1 MEKIWGKSLIS
12 PPPPPR
18 PLCGWTPA
26 PALSQ
31 ACEER
36 RAEPEQKF
44 KVLIVS
50 MENVDIC
57 FCLIFQSEMSILLL
71 LEQNSLLSILQWK
84 YFWNMC
90 YMIETKY
97 FLLFSLPPRRN
108 IFFQRHPVHFYYA
121 DIRYNSFS
129 SFLDIVPVPWLLPV
143 CLTRCPRCR
152 CRGQPGAV
160 WPGGRWGSLPSESS
174 DQWAWAETG
183 IETLLVIIIMS
194 SFVDIKCE

>member
-18 PLCGWTPA
+18 PWCVWTPA
-26 PALSQ
+26 PAQSQ

-36 RAEPEQKF
+36 RAAPEKKF
-44 KVLIVS
+44 KVFIVL
-50 MENVDIC
+50 MENVDI
-57 FCLIFQSEMSILLL
+57 CLIFQSEMSILLL

-108 IFFQRHPVHFYYA
+108 IFFQRHPVYFYYV
-121 DIRYNSFS
+121 DIRNNSFS
-129 SFLDIVPVPWLLPV
+129 SLLDIVTVPWLLPV

-152 CRGQPGAV
+152 CRGRPGAG
-160 WPGGRWGSLPSESS
+160 WPGGRWDSLPSESS